1 MMSMETCTTI
11 VIAEEFLIAKEFFN
25 KLGFELIGTKDGN
38 SENPEKIYC
47 VRRKI
52 KKKERNNNRIL
63 D

>member
-1 MMSMETCTTI
+1 MESYTAI
-11 VIAEEFLIAKEFFN
+11 VIDEKFLVAKEFFD
-25 KLGFELIGTKDGN
+25 KIGFEVIGTKPGN

-52 KKKERNNNRIL
+52 NKKK